1 VKAKQ
6 LTGLLVLE
14 AVGFVAA
21 APAKW
26 GSGSDKE
33 INGRGEWPHLVVLG
47 GEVAGPGDFL
57 RSLAGKNFN

>member
-6 LTGLLVLE
+6 LTGLLILE

-21 APAKW
+21 APAQW
-26 GSGSDKE
+26 GSGSDQE
-33 INGRGEWPHLVVLG
+33 INGRGEWPHQVVPG
-47 GEVAGPGDFL
+47 GEVPGPGDFI